1 MGSKKR
7 VTVGFEYYMGAHMVV
22 CLSPENN
29 PVDELSGIYAAKRT
43 VFNGQRY
50 ESDFRIE
57 GFRPREIYVPV
68 GSPAPITN
76 NERVLL
82 AQPDLFGGKKREGG
96 IIGYIDVLF
105 GGAAQAKNAYLQS
118 MLGNAIPAFRGLL
131 SVVLNRCYISA
142 MTPYPKPWA
151 FKVKR
156 IAGKS
161 WYPSKANINN
171 GSANPI
177 HMIYE
182 ALTEEWAMGYPTSIV
197 NDANFK
203 AAADTIYAE
212 NFGLSMV
219 LAGQDTIEKFI
230 QSILNHINAILYVD
244 PADGKFAIKLLRD
257 DYDIGDAPS
266 FNESNILK
274 LDSFERPSIAEM
286 VNELVVVYRKRGD
299 FQDTSITVHD
309 LASIQAQGKVSQTV
323 NFPGIDTTAN
333 AVIAGNRELK
343 QRSTALARIKLQVN
357 RRAWNLPIGG
367 VFKFSWADFGITNM
381 PFRVL
386 KINYGTIKKNAIT
399 IDAIQDIFAIP
410 DNDYITDQES
420 EWSDPILAPTN
431 YNVRKVTECTYFDV
445 INSLSTYDA
454 ENLDPT
460 ATYLNA
466 YFGTPDRY
474 SNGGEL
480 WTKVVSTQYD
490 LIEDIDS
497 HPNATCVGVVEP
509 WQTTVPIETM
519 SSDIGDVIVGGQAYF
534 GDEIVRVDDIDTTLG
549 FVELGRGCLDTVPV
563 QHATGTKI
571 IFIGD
576 DQITDETNQYTSGTT
591 VFVKGLMR
599 TPLGLLELADATEMS
614 ITMSARQNKPYAPGQ
629 FKINGSYYPASIIGD
644 LVVSWAHRDRTLQTA
659 LPINDTLDGSI
670 GPEPGTTY
678 TVKIYSHANVLLH
691 TESGIAGT
699 SYTYTNVDEIADAG
713 SLQSSL
719 RVTVEAVRG
728 GVSSH
733 QMHDYRFDRA
743 GLGFNLGEYLG
754 GV

>member
-1 MGSKKR
+1 MGSSSS
-7 VTVGFEYYMGAHMVV
+7 VTVGFKYYMGAHMVV
-22 CLSPENN
+22 CLSPTNN
-29 PVDELSGIYAAKRT
+29 PVDELSEIYAGKR
-43 VFNGQRY
+43 VAFNGQRY
-50 ESDFRIE
+50 EAEFTIQ
-57 GFRPREIYVPV
+57 GFRPRETYTPI
-68 GSPAPITN
+68 GSPAPITA

-82 AQPDLFGGKKREGG
+82 AQPNLFGGKKREGG
-96 IIGYIDVLF
+96 IVGYIDVLF
-105 GGAAQAKNAYLQS
+105 GGAAQARNAYLQS
-118 MLGNAIPAFRGLL
+118 KLGNAIPAFRGLL
-131 SVVLNRCYISA
+131 SVVLNRCYVSA

-177 HMIYE
+177 HIIYE
-182 ALTEEWAMGYPTSIV
+182 ALTEEWAMAYPTSSI

-203 AAADTIYAE
+203 AAADTIYTE
-212 NFGLSMV
+212 GFGLSMI

-230 QSILNHINAILYVD
+230 QSVLNHINAILYVD

-257 DYDIGDAPS
+257 DYDIGAAPS

-274 LDSFERPSIAEM
+274 IDSFERPSIAEM
-286 VNELVVVYRKRGD
+286 VNELVVIYRKRGE
-299 FQDTSITVHD
+299 FQDSSITVHD

-323 NFPGIDTTAN
+323 NFPGIDSAEN
-333 AVIAGNRELK
+333 AALAGNRELK

-357 RRAWNLPIGG
+357 RRAWDLPIGG
-367 VFKFSWADFGITNM
+367 VFKFSWADFGIVNM

-410 DNDYITDQES
+410 DNNYMVEQDS
-420 EWSDPILAPTN
+420 AWSDPAQEPVNFAI
-431 YNVRKVTECTYFDV
+431 RKVTECTYFDV
-445 INSLSTYDA
+445 INSLPTYDA
-454 ENLDPT
+454 ENIDPT
-460 ATYLNA
+460 ATYVNA

-474 SNGGEL
+474 SSGGEI
-480 WTKVVSTQYD
+480 WTKIASTQYD
-490 LIEDIDS
+490 FEEDIDS
-497 HPNATCVGVVEP
+497 YPNAVCVGVVEP
-509 WQTTVPIETM
+509 WQTTVPIASI
-519 SSDIGDVIVGGQAYF
+519 SSDIQDVVIGGQAYF
-534 GDEIVRVDDIDTTLG
+534 GDEIVRIDDIDTALG

-563 QHATGTKI
+563 QHANATPI
-571 IFIGD
+571 IFVGD
-576 DQITDETNQYTSGTT
+576 DQIILQDDEYTSGTT

-614 ITMSARQNKPYAPGQ
+614 ITVSARQNKPYAPGQ
-629 FKINGSYYPASIIGD
+629 FKINGSYYPAAIIGD

-659 LPINDTLDGSI
+659 LPINDTLDASI

-678 TVKIYSHANVLLH
+678 TVKIYSHTNVLLH
-691 TESGIAGT
+691 TESGVTGT
-699 SYTYTNVDEIADAG
+699 SYTYTNANEIADAG